1 MVLSPCDRPTTM
13 ALQRTT
19 RRLAGATALAV
30 GLLATGPMLLLALGS
45 TSARGDWR
53 NATHRAVGHAPDAAA
68 HSDAVVQVYA
78 ARTYGWRG
86 AFAVHT
92 WLAAKPRD
100 AGGYTRYEVIGWH
113 ARYGRSPVS
122 ISDYRAPDAEWYGAA
137 PELLRDLRGDAA
149 EIVIAKLD
157 AAVASYPHAHEYTAW
172 PGPNSNTFVAHLGR
186 EIPEL
191 KLTLPPTAIGK
202 DYLPNNA
209 VVARSPSGTGYQ
221 VSLGGLFGVTAG
233 ADDGFELNVLGLV
246 AGVDFRAPALKLPG
260 VGRVPGA
267 ASANVRI
274 ATD

>member
-1 MVLSPCDRPTTM
+1 MSILHK
-13 ALQRTT
+13 T
-19 RRLAGATALAV
+19 RRMAGATALAFA
-30 GLLATGPMLLLALGS
+30 LLAAGPVLLLALGS

-53 NATHRAVGHAPDAAA
+53 NATHRPVGLAPEAAA
-68 HSDAVVQVYA
+68 HADAVVQVYA

-100 AGGYTRYEVIGWH
+100 ADGYTRYEVIGWY
-113 ARYGRSPVS
+113 ARAGRSAVS

-137 PELLRDLRGDAA
+137 PELLRDLRGA
-149 EIVIAKLD
+149 EAEAVLAKLE
-157 AAVASYPHAHEYTAW
+157 AAVSSYPHADEYTAW

-191 KLTLPPTAIGK
+191 RLTLPPTAIGK

-209 VVARSPSGTGYQ
+209 IVARSPSGTGYQ

-233 ADDGFELNVLGLV
+233 SDDGFELNVLGLV
-246 AGVDFRAPALKLPG
+246 TGFDFKVPALKLPG
-260 VGRVPGA
+260 VGRVPSTVSGT
-267 ASANVRI
+267 VV
-274 ATD
+274 TP